1 MRIYDVF
8 NGDADGICALQ
19 QFRLAFP
26 ATTTLITGAK
36 RDISLLKRVKAK
48 SGDEVNVF
56 DISLDK
62 NRESLDALLGQGVK
76 VRYFDHHYAG
86 ETVPRHEGLD
96 LNLDLA
102 ADICTSLIVNRYLNG
117 RFRAWAVVGAFGDNF
132 DDSAHKAA
140 APLQLKH
147 VQLDLLR
154 ELGICINYNGYGAAI
169 EDLFYPPAELFKRI
183 QPFADPLTF
192 IAEDA
197 EMFRTLREGSQAD
210 IAKALAIKPDVVT
223 AKHAIFIFPAEP
235 WARRVSG
242 VYSNDLATSHP
253 DRAHALL
260 TQLPGG
266 GYVVSVRAPLNNK
279 TGADE
284 LCREFAT
291 GGGRKAAAGINNLP
305 DDQLQLFINRFTA
318 RYC

>member
-1 MRIYDVF
+1 MTTYDVF

-26 ATTTLITGAK
+26 ATSTLITGAK

-48 SGDEVNVF
+48 PGDEVNVF

-62 NRESLDALLGQGVK
+62 NREPLERLLEQGVK
-76 VRYFDHHYAG
+76 VRYFDHHFAG
-86 ETVPRHEGLD
+86 DTVPHHEGLD
-96 LNLDLA
+96 LNLDLT
-102 ADICTSLIVNRYLNG
+102 ADTCTSLIVDRYLNG
-117 RFRAWAVVGAFGDNF
+117 GFRAWAVVGAFGDNF
-132 DDSAHKAA
+132 DDSAYKAA
-140 APLQLKH
+140 TPLQLKNE
-147 VQLDLLR
+147 QIGLLR
-154 ELGICINYNGYGAAI
+154 ELGIYINYNGYGASV

-197 EMFRTLREGSQAD
+197 EVFNTLREGSQAD

-223 AKHAIFIFPAEP
+223 AKHAVFIFPAEP

-242 VYSNDLATSHP
+242 VYSNDLATANP

-266 GYVVSVRAPLNNK
+266 GFVVSVRAPLNNK
-279 TGADE
+279 RGADE

-305 DDQLQLFINRFTA
+305 EDRLQLFIDRFTA
-318 RYC
+318 RYG